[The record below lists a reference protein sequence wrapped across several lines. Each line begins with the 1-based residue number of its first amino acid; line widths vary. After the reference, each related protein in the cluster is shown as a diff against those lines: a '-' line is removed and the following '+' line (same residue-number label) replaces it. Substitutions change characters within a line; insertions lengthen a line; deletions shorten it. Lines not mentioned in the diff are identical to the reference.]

1 MEATAE
7 TGEETHSGGQGI
19 PKGAYYALGILTVAN
34 LLNYLDR
41 HIISILGEGIRSDL
55 KLDDAQLGFLLGT
68 AFAIFYSVV
77 GIAMGGI
84 SDRLPRKKVMAFGLV
99 LWSVMTALGGAATS
113 FVTLALARMGVGVGE
128 AAAVPCAQSL
138 LADIFPPRNRAL
150 ALGTY
155 VTGTYFGGAIAM
167 VVGGYFL
174 QNWDRMCTGLPLAG
188 ACSLSGWKAA
198 LIAVGLPGIPVA
210 LLLLLLREPARPARL
225 QQGSGAVILREFAAA
240 LPPFTLGTI
249 SRFGGR
255 RGLLRNLIVALGI
268 GAIAAALAF
277 STGDVAQWASLGFGA
292 FAVASWAQIQSYRDR
307 PLFRLTFGDPTF
319 MYATG
324 ATAITSCVLGSI
336 SAWAAPFAMRNYA
349 LDPGEI
355 GLALGVINTV
365 GSVSGIVTGSWL
377 TDRWKQRDLRA
388 PVFMGGVTLLA
399 AIPCSIFMLTAKEVE
414 MYLLGYGLLS
424 IAASLFGGANAALI
438 QDLVLPRMRGS
449 AAACYSLIVIV
460 ITFGMGPY
468 WAGKVSALTGSLTTG
483 MLSLLA
489 LVPVALAFLW
499 RAARRLPGETPQ
511 ARLARAEAAGEPQ
524 ARDIAHTA

>member
-1 MEATAE
+1 MATTAAA
-7 TGEETHSGGQGI
+7 GEEGGSGGRGI
-19 PKGAYYALGILTVAN
+19 PKGAYYALGILTLAN

-41 HIISILGEGIRSDL
+41 HIISILGESIRSDL
-55 KLDDAQLGFLLGT
+55 QLDDAQLGFLLGT

-99 LWSVMTALGGAATS
+99 LWSVMTAMGGAATS
-113 FVTLALARMGVGVGE
+113 FVTLAFARMGVGIGE

-138 LADIFPPRNRAL
+138 LADIFPPRHRAL
-150 ALGTY
+150 AMGTY
-155 VTGTYFGGAIAM
+155 VTGTYFGGALAM

-174 QNWDRMCTGLPLAG
+174 QNWDAMCAGVPLAG

-210 LLLLLLREPARPARL
+210 LLLLLLREPPRTA
-225 QQGSGAVILREFAAA
+225 QSQEGSAAVVLREFAAA

-249 SRFGGR
+249 AQLGGG
-255 RGLLRNLIVALGI
+255 GLARNLVAALGI
-268 GAIAAALAF
+268 GGVAAALAV
-277 STGDVAQWASLGFGA
+277 STGDVAQWASLGFGV
-292 FAVASWAQIQSYRDR
+292 FAVASWAQIQAYRDR

-349 LDPGEI
+349 VAPGEI

-365 GSVSGIVTGSWL
+365 GSVSGIVAGSWL

-399 AIPCSIFMLTAKEVE
+399 AIPCSIFMLTALDVK

-424 IAASLFGGANAALI
+424 VAASLFGGANAALI

-489 LVPVALAFLW
+489 LVPVALTFLW
-499 RAARRLPGETPQ
+499 RAARRLPSET
-511 ARLARAEAAGEPQ
+511 AAGRRARAEAVGELPAQ
-524 ARDIAHTA
+524 VLRR